1 MERIL
6 DQNGTGIV
14 KEFPNGFDSWQETH
28 AEICIELGSRIE
40 KGIEPEEDGMELS
53 RGEVWELAENLTDQ
67 FEKKYK
73 DIAWA
78 IDINPETKEEYYY
91 YDELEK
97 FLDENL

>member
-40 KGIEPEEDGMELS
+40 PAEDGVELS
-53 RGEVWELAENLTDQ
+53 RYEVCELAEKLTDQ

-73 DIAWA
+73 DIVWA
-78 IDINPETKEEYYY
+78 TDINPETKEKYYY
-91 YDELEK
+91 YDELDK
-97 FLDENL
+97 FLDENI